1 MTIRVLLA
9 DDHALLR
16 EGLRALLAAQPGIAV
31 VAEVGD
37 GREALRRTEEL
48 KPDVLVMDV
57 SMPGLN
63 GIEAAQIIRARCP
76 RTQVVMLSMHSST
89 EHVFR
94 ALRAGALGYVLKESA
109 ATEVISAVQAVH
121 AGQRYLSPALRDAA
135 AGPADSAKRVGP
147 LESLS
152 TRERQVLQ
160 LVVEGNS
167 SAVIAR
173 IVHLSPKT
181 VETYRSRLMKKL
193 GVADVPSLVKFAIQ
207 HGLTPPA

>member
-16 EGLRALLAAQPGIAV
+16 EGLRSLLAAHPGISV
-31 VAEVGD
+31 VAAVGD

-63 GIEAAQIIRARCP
+63 GIEAAHIIRGRYP
-76 RTQVVMLSMHSST
+76 QTQIVMLSMHSST

-109 ATEVISAVQAVH
+109 ATEVIAAVQTVH
-121 AGQRYLSPALRDAA
+121 AGQRYLSPVLRDAA
-135 AGPADSAKRVGP
+135 ATADTAQRAGP

-152 TRERQVLQ
+152 VRERQVLQ
-160 LVVEGNS
+160 LVVEGKS
-167 SAVIAR
+167 SAEIAR

-193 GVADVPSLVKFAIQ
+193 GVPDVPSLVKFAIQ